1 MLLSNLNL
9 SNPAE
14 RIGSGPGEIRTPDL
28 LHVNAQP
35 TAIPTTIHDL
45 AQFWAQHN
53 EPFNAWLIYKDIS
66 ARSKQSYINALIRF
80 FETYTIL
87 KPQELRAIT
96 LKDKEYRGLR
106 ALFNYCE
113 EEEIDEVAGYTIE
126 KWRRYIKIKPSGV
139 VEIYVTDD
147 EMREAYGACAVDL
160 KPFFELL
167 TYSGSRF
174 SHVYE
179 MLDNFDERNIIV
191 DGEVAHYPTSWLSKG
206 TKRTFHIFFPASFIP
221 TLKNMGTNKSYKTL
235 TKDLQYGRVSAKI
248 IRKWHLNLMV
258 AAGISES
265 LADFIQG
272 RSAATVGS
280 AHYLNKVQQS
290 REAYRRLVGNFDNIL
305 QGTSKQRPAL
315 AHNDLRHITW

>member
-1 MLLSNLNL
+1 
-9 SNPAE
+9 
-14 RIGSGPGEIRTPDL
+14 
-28 LHVNAQP
+28 
-35 TAIPTTIHDL
+35 
-45 AQFWAQHN
+45 
-53 EPFNAWLIYKDIS
+53 
-66 ARSKQSYINALIRF
+66 
-80 FETYTIL
+80 L

-113 EEEIDEVAGYTIE
+113 EEEIDEVAGYSIE

-147 EMREAYGACAVDL
+147 EMREAYSACAVDL

-179 MLDNFDERNIIV
+179 MLDHFDERNILV
-191 DGEVAHYPTSWLSKG
+191 NGEVAHYPTSGLSKG

-235 TKDLQYGRVSAKI
+235 TKDLQYGRVSAKT

-272 RSAATVGS
+272 RSATTVGS

-290 REAYRRLVGNFDNIL
+290 REAYRRLVSAFDSIL
-305 QGTSKQRPAL
+305 QGTSRPAPCPC
-315 AHNDLRHITW
+315 T